1 MVFMLPLIVALL
13 LLTPRQPSWAL
24 GIEIIILGV
33 IHGLGLVIVG
43 HGKRETGGES
53 GSRLARLVDVI
64 TPNLLTTVLVL
75 DAGASV
81 LAGYANGLYL
91 LVVAVIVA
99 FIGGVASTWL
109 FLIRDPD

>member
-1 MVFMLPLIVALL
+1 MVG
-13 LLTPRQPSWAL
+13 R
-24 GIEIIILGV
+24 
-33 IHGLGLVIVG
+33 
-43 HGKRETGGES
+43 GKRKSGGES
-53 GSRLARLVDVI
+53 SSRLARLVDVI